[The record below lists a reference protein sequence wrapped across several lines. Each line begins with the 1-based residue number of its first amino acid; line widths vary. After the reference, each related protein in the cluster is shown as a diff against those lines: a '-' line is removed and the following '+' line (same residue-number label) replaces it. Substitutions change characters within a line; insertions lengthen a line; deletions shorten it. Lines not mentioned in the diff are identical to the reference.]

1 MIKNLKVHVYK
12 TGDDTKPEKTV
23 TIPFSSLHAAVQ
35 LIHTVIKVFLK
46 KEGIDISQC
55 KDIADEKDLKGTIIE
70 IEHPSKKLV
79 ISVE

>member
-1 MIKNLKVHVYK
+1 LIKNLKIDLYK
-12 TGDDTKPEKTV
+12 TNDDAEAEKTV

-35 LIHTVIKVFLK
+35 LIPKVIKVLLE

-55 KDIADEKDLKGTIIE
+55 KEIVDEKDLKGTIIE
-70 IEHPSKKLV
+70 IEHPRKKLV